1 QHLFATLHNTYYHL
15 LSLTVAVNRKERHYT
30 TVNITERHAG
40 DLMSAIAQSTP
51 SVVHPAAMITGAQ
64 IRAARAL
71 LGWTSQQLAEAS
83 GVSYASI
90 SRAEQ
95 NDGVP
100 GMRATSLAAIQGA
113 L

>member
-1 QHLFATLHNTYYHL
+1 
-15 LSLTVAVNRKERHYT
+15 
-30 TVNITERHAG
+30 
-40 DLMSAIAQSTP
+40 MSAIAQSTP

-113 L
+113 LEAGGIIFLRYGDTRDGGPGVRLKT